1 MSKVKITWKAFGD
14 HPEAN
19 PPRFVSS
26 VEFSPVAVIEKA
38 SPLDICNQ
46 VFRDTNLYEGP
57 LWKVIE
63 PLLSPS
69 RTHTALSVG
78 DEVEVDGAAFR
89 CESAGWSK
97 IN

>member
-78 DEVEVDGAAFR
+78 DEVEVDGVTCR
-89 CESAGWSK
+89 CEGAGWSTVS
-97 IN
+97 